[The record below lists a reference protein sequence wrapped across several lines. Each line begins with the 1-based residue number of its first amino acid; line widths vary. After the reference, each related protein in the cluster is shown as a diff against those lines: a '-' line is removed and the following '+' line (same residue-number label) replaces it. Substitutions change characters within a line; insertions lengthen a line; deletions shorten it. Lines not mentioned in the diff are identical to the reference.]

1 MTATTKLSTLRILL
15 ALAALALAGSFAGS
29 LPASAAPQ
37 GARRFEVGGRDF
49 LLDGQP
55 FQIRCGELHAAR
67 VPREYWEHRL
77 RMIRAMGL
85 NTVCAYMFWN
95 MHEPRPGEFDWGG
108 GADLA
113 EFCRLAQKCGLWVIL
128 RPGPYACAEW
138 EMGGLPWWLLRD
150 PHMQLR
156 TLYPGFMEPARRYLR
171 EVGRVLAP
179 LQVTRGGPILMVQ
192 VENEYGFFGKD
203 AGYMAAMRQ
212 AVLDAGFDVPLFAC
226 NPPQHLRD
234 GLVPELFQVVNFGSN
249 PERGF
254 AALREIQPKG
264 PLMCGEF
271 YPGWFDTWGAPHH
284 RGDTEKY
291 LADLRYMLEA
301 GASFSI
307 YMAHGGSSFGL
318 WSGADRP
325 FKPDTSSYD
334 YDAPINEA
342 GAATEKFFRTREL
355 MRAHLMPGEDI
366 PDPPAP
372 NPAQTFAPVAAA
384 QTAPLFK
391 NLPAPAAADAAA
403 PLNLEALDQPHGCVL
418 YRATLPAGPA
428 AVLTARGIADFGFV
442 FLDGQRIGVMDRR
455 HAHFSAGIPARD
467 KESTL
472 DILVEAIG
480 RINFG
485 QEMHD
490 RKGLAGPV
498 ILAGETAA
506 GAGAA
511 PREITGWQIFPLPLD
526 AAQLAALRYEPAAA
540 GAGAAG
546 VTDADTAVGAG
557 VAGVAAGAGD
567 AAAGAAAANAAAGA
581 DAARDTPAFW
591 RATVTLA
598 ADADTWLDLRNWG
611 KGVVWVN
618 GRCLG
623 RYWNIGPTQT
633 MYVPGPWLRRGENEI
648 VILDLLGRP
657 AGASIA
663 GLAAP
668 VLDQLRP
675 GLDFARD
682 LRRRHAPAL
691 AGAAPAWNGAF
702 PPGAEP
708 CEIRFGA
715 PGKGRYFGIETL
727 DAHDGGAR
735 AAIAEISLL
744 GPRGETLPIDGWT
757 VVHADSEER
766 AAEDGSAD
774 NALDGQTATHWITR
788 ATPAA
793 GVGNGGGSYV
803 SQVSKP
809 ASGVGGGAGDGDG
822 GTAGDTAAA
831 GAGGTAPA
839 HPHILIIDLGKKHT
853 LTGFRL
859 VPRQG
864 AAAAG
869 GRIKNC
875 RVFIGDNLVTPE
887 N

>member
-1 MTATTKLSTLRILL
+1 MLLTIL
-15 ALAALALAGSFAGS
+15 AVTVS
-29 LPASAAPQ
+29 LPAVAAPQ
-37 GARRFEVGGRDF
+37 NTRRFEVGERDF
-49 LLDGQP
+49 LLDGRP

-95 MHEPRPGEFDWGG
+95 SHEPRPGEFNWDGR
-108 GADLA
+108 ADIA

-150 PHMQLR
+150 PQMQLR
-156 TLYPGFMEPARRYLR
+156 TLYPGFMEPARRYLLA
-171 EVGRVLAP
+171 VGRVLAP
-179 LQVTRGGPILMVQ
+179 LQVTNGGPILMVQ

-212 AVLDAGFDVPLFAC
+212 AMLDAGFDVPLFAC

-234 GLVPELFQVVNFGSN
+234 GFVPGLLQVVNFGSD
-249 PERGF
+249 PARGF
-254 AALREIQPKG
+254 AALREVQPKG

-291 LADLRYMLEA
+291 LADLKYMLKA

-342 GAATEKFFRTREL
+342 GAPTGKFFRTREL

-366 PDPPAP
+366 PEPPAP
-372 NPAQTFAPVAAA
+372 NPVQAFAPVAAA
-384 QTAPLFK
+384 RCAPLFS
-391 NLPAPAAADAAA
+391 NLPAPSRSAA
-403 PLNLEALDQPHGCVL
+403 PLSMEALDQPHGCVL

-428 AVLTARGIADFGFV
+428 AVLAARAVADFGFV
-442 FLDGQRIGVMDRR
+442 FLDGRRVGVMDRR
-455 HAHFSAGIPARD
+455 LAHYTVDLPARD
-467 KESTL
+467 RETVL
-472 DILVEAIG
+472 DILVEAAG

-485 QEMHD
+485 KEMHD

-498 ILAGETAA
+498 LLTGETAA
-506 GAGAA
+506 EGGRGGA
-511 PREITGWQIFPLPLD
+511 RELTGWQIYSLPLD
-526 AAQLAALRYEPAAA
+526 AAQLAGLRYEPS
-540 GAGAAG
+540 G
-546 VTDADTAVGAG
+546 ADTAAPR
-557 VAGVAAGAGD
+557 D
-567 AAAGAAAANAAAGA
+567 A
-581 DAARDTPAFW
+581 PAFW

-598 ADADTWLDLRNWG
+598 ADADTWLDMRGWG
-611 KGVVWVN
+611 KGVVWIN

-623 RYWNIGPTQT
+623 RHWNIGPTQT

-648 VILDLLGRP
+648 VILDLLAPRDP
-657 AGASIA
+657 VIA

-682 LRRRHAPAL
+682 LRRRGTPAL
-691 AGAAPAWNGAF
+691 EGVPPAWTGAF
-702 PPGAEP
+702 PQGAAP
-708 CEIRFGA
+708 CEIRFA
-715 PGKGRYFGIETL
+715 DSVRGRYFCFEGL
-727 DAHDGGAR
+727 DAHDGKPHAAVAELELLDAQGA
-735 AAIAEISLL
+735 
-744 GPRGETLPIDGWT
+744 PLPIDGW
-757 VVHADSEER
+757 VVVYTDSEELAR
-766 AAEDGSAD
+766 EDGSSA
-774 NALDGQTATHWITR
+774 NALDGQSATHWHTKWSEGD
-788 ATPAA
+788 PAR
-793 GVGNGGGSYV
+793 
-803 SQVSKP
+803 P
-809 ASGVGGGAGDGDG
+809 RR
-822 GTAGDTAAA
+822 
-831 GAGGTAPA
+831 
-839 HPHILIIDLGKKHT
+839 IIIDLGKT
-853 LTGFRL
+853 ITIGGFRY

-864 AAAAG
+864 G
-869 GRIKNC
+869 NEVTGRIKNC
-875 RVFIGDNLVTPE
+875 RVYAGDSLVSPGAGR
-887 N
+887 

>member
-1 MTATTKLSTLRILL
+1 MTAKTKPGALRLS
-15 ALAALALAGSFAGS
+15 LAALAIAASLAA
-29 LPASAAPQ
+29 AAAPRAGAAPRPQ
-37 GARRFEVGGRDF
+37 DARRFEAGERDF
-49 LLDGQP
+49 LLDGRP

-67 VPREYWEHRL
+67 VPREYWGHRL

-85 NTVCAYMFWN
+85 NTVCAYLFWN
-95 MHEPRPGEFDWGG
+95 MHEPRPGVFDWGG
-108 GADLA
+108 GADIA
-113 EFCRLAQKCGLWVIL
+113 EFCRLAQRHGLLVIL

-150 PHMQLR
+150 PRMRLR
-156 TLYPGFMEPARRYLR
+156 TLHPGFMEPARRYLR

-179 LQVTRGGPILMVQ
+179 LQITRGGPIIMVQ

-234 GLVPELFQVVNFGSN
+234 GLVPELFQVVNFGSE
-249 PERGF
+249 PARGF

-284 RGDTEKY
+284 LGDTEKY
-291 LADLRYMLEA
+291 LADLGYMLEA

-342 GAATEKFFRTREL
+342 GAPTGKFFRTREL

-366 PDPPAP
+366 PEPPAP
-372 NPAQTFAPVAAA
+372 NPVQTFAPVAAA

-391 NLPAPAAADAAA
+391 NLPAPAPAAADAAA
-403 PLNLEALDQPHGCVL
+403 PLNMEALDQPHGCVL

-428 AVLTARGIADFGFV
+428 AVLAARAVSDFGFV
-442 FLDGQRIGVMDRR
+442 FLDGRRAGVMDRR
-455 HAHFSAGIPARD
+455 LAHYTVALPARD
-467 KESTL
+467 RETVL
-472 DILVEAIG
+472 DILVEAAG

-498 ILAGETAA
+498 LLTAKTAA
-506 GAGAA
+506 GENET
-511 PREITGWQIFPLPLD
+511 REITGWRMFPLPLD
-526 AAQLAALRYEPAAA
+526 AAQLAALRYEPAAGAAAAAAAA
-540 GAGAAG
+540 GA
-546 VTDADTAVGAG
+546 TDD
-557 VAGVAAGAGD
+557 AGD
-567 AAAGAAAANAAAGA
+567 AAAAP
-581 DAARDTPAFW
+581 RDTPAFW

-598 ADADTWLDLRNWG
+598 GSADTWLDMRDWG
-611 KGVVWVN
+611 KGVVWIN

-648 VILDLLGRP
+648 IILDLLGPTGPSGGPASLSGGQASGP
-657 AGASIA
+657 AGPAGGPSGGLAGPSVA

-691 AGAAPAWNGAF
+691 AGAAPAWSGAL
-702 PPGAEP
+702 PPGAGP
-708 CEIRFGA
+708 CEIRFDA
-715 PGKGRYFGIETL
+715 PQKGRHFGIETL

-744 GPRGETLPIDGWT
+744 GPRGETLSIDGWT
-757 VVHADSEER
+757 VVYADSEEHS
-766 AAEDGSAD
+766 AEDGSAD
-774 NALDGQTATHWITR
+774 NALDGQTATHWLTR
-788 ATPAA
+788 AAP
-793 GVGNGGGSYV
+793 G
-803 SQVSKP
+803 
-809 ASGVGGGAGDGDG
+809 GGGAAGT
-822 GTAGDTAAA
+822 GTA
-831 GAGGTAPA
+831 APA
-839 HPHILIIDLGKKHT
+839 HPHLLIIDLGKKRT

-864 AAAAG
+864 GAAAV

-875 RVFIGDNLVTPE
+875 RIFVGDNLVVPE